1 MEITNFYGFNLS
13 CESSNEDDIDD
24 IDVNYNNK
32 E

>member
-13 CESSNEDDIDD
+13 CESSNEDDID
-24 IDVNYNNK
+24 VNYNNK